1 MLINASPSY
10 IYWQGK
16 IQKVSEMHNPY
27 FLLIFP
33 SELDIDGE
41 KKRLYELTKG
51 DEKIKGI
58 GEIEE
63 YNSFWDFEKK
73 RKVSKIYVSH
83 PSHVPE
89 VSDKLFNLGFYTAE
103 HDIPYHERVLT
114 DLASQG
120 FWIFDTKGK
129 ERKINV
135 TVYDIE
141 ITKYGQREAPIDIIG
156 YSNLSIS
163 FVSNS
168 NLKDEDF
175 FFQIIDMPENEGK
188 IEQMI
193 ANDENEEIKNLL
205 KFCDIASK
213 SDIIAGHNILG
224 FDNLQIESR
233 IKNLLQKSNILSD
246 EEVKNFKNLIDKY
259 TRRDQSFHFGIANDV
274 SIVYPSSFDTYLAA
288 RKFYPLEDFS
298 LEGVANFLGV
308 EIKDRI
314 IVSLEE
320 MALDERTIKYNEQDV
335 IEEVRIFLSLIQQGL
350 PLAFTTG
357 MPFELLFPAGAVKM
371 WDYMAMI
378 RAGYHKKIMPPL
390 CRVYDIAKKIGSY
403 GSNKKEIAEK
413 IRKEGASKD
422 IIRVVKYGEEMP
434 EWVEYPFLI
443 CGENN
448 EIAYHFPGG
457 MTVKPDRD
465 ARSHFIP
472 WFKVIVADVGAMYPT
487 ILRALNAGADTV
499 MIANDEPDEWIWLK
513 RVPEKFIS
521 IKKPVYREGGEE
533 FVDKG
538 FLIGVKIS
546 RKPGV
551 INLAMRG
558 MMDFIKKIKK
568 EMKEKEG
575 KEKKRLQMMYQSL
588 KAARNAGTHGI
599 LSAPMVACR
608 QFNLWGAALITTKGQ
623 EILYDTLQTLR
634 RGNARVVYGDTDGI
648 YVACSR
654 SASERLRKALGA
666 EYGKDDWIL
675 HPSEAYEIIEGCNDK
690 WRKKLQYDGFEL
702 EAEEYEAMIFV
713 KHKNYLIFDIEN
725 DKVKMITKGN
735 NFKGS
740 DKPDI
745 ARIILEDIMIN
756 VLKENLSWKDEE
768 KARESVKNSIK
779 NITMDKIKNLDIENF
794 DISAFSL
801 IQSVQPHKRYKP
813 NLDGSLSVYGE
824 RSAAL
829 EKLIGKINARRK
841 FRFIITKKPLP
852 GIRKPTKSGLK
863 PIHYMYPLELLKDRN
878 EIDMEWYREMIK
890 NFVEGAFGLPNIDV
904 KNQYG
909 LDKWM

>member
-1 MLINASPSY
+1 
-10 IYWQGK
+10 
-16 IQKVSEMHNPY
+16 MHNPY

-33 SELDIDGE
+33 DELDIEEE
-41 KKRLYELTKG
+41 KKRLYELIKG

-58 GEIEE
+58 GETEE

-175 FFQIIDMPENEGK
+175 FFQIVDMPENEGK

-233 IKNLLQKSNILSD
+233 IKNLLQKSSILSD
-246 EEVKNFKNLIDKY
+246 EEVKNFKNFIDKY

-274 SIVYPSSFDTYLAA
+274 SIFYPSSFDTYLAA

-499 MIANDEPDEWIWLK
+499 MIANDEPDEWVWLK

-568 EMKEKEG
+568 EMREKEG

-634 RGNARVVYGDTDGI
+634 QGNARVVYGDTDGI

-666 EYGKDDWIL
+666 EYGKEDWIL
-675 HPSEAYEIIEGCNDK
+675 QPSEAYEIIEECNDK

-779 NITMDKIKNLDIENF
+779 NITMEKIKNLDIENF

>member
-1 MLINASPSY
+1 MLINVSPSW

-16 IQKVSEMHNPY
+16 IQKVSELHTPY
-27 FLLIFP
+27 FLLLFP
-33 SELDIDGE
+33 DNANVEE
-41 KKRLYELTKG
+41 ERKRLVEAIQG
-51 DEKIKGI
+51 DEKIKGM

-73 RKVSKIYVSH
+73 RKVMKVYVNH
-83 PSHVPE
+83 PSQVPE
-89 VSDKLFNLGFYTAE
+89 VSDKLFNLGFYTGE

-120 FWIFDTKGK
+120 IWIFDTKGK
-129 ERKINV
+129 ERKIDV

-141 ITKYGQREAPIDIIG
+141 ITKYGQRDAPIDIIG
-156 YSNLSIS
+156 YSNLNIS

-168 NLKDEDF
+168 NLQNEEF
-175 FFQIIDMPENEGK
+175 FFQITDMPENEEK
-188 IEQMI
+188 IEQLI

-205 KFCDIASK
+205 KFCNIASK

-233 IKNLLQKSNILSD
+233 IKNLLQKSSILSD
-246 EEVKNFKNLIDKY
+246 DEIKDFKNFVDKY
-259 TRRDQSFHFGIANDV
+259 TRRDQSFHFGVATDTTIF
-274 SIVYPSSFDTYLAA
+274 YPSSFDTYLAS
-288 RKFYPLEDFS
+288 RKFYSLEDFS

-308 EIKDRI
+308 GIKDRI

-320 MALDERTIKYNEQDV
+320 MTLDEKTIKYNEQDV
-335 IEEVRIFLSLIQQGL
+335 IEEVRIFLSLVQQGL

-357 MPFELLFPAGAVKM
+357 MPFELLFSAGAVKM

-378 RAGYHKKIMPPL
+378 RASYHKKIMPPI
-390 CRVYDIAKKIGSY
+390 CRVYDIAKKISSY
-403 GSNKKEIAEK
+403 GSTKKEIAEK
-413 IRKEGASKD
+413 VRKEGANKD
-422 IIRVVKYGEEMP
+422 IMRVVKYGEEMP
-434 EWVEYPFLI
+434 DWVEYPFLI

-457 MTVKPDRD
+457 MTIKPDRD
-465 ARSHFIP
+465 AKSHFIP

-499 MIANDEPDEWIWLK
+499 ALADGEPDEWVWLK
-513 RVPEKFIS
+513 KVPEKFIS
-521 IKKPVYREGGEE
+521 NRKAIKEGGEE
-533 FVDKG
+533 FVDRG

-546 RKPGV
+546 KNPGV

-558 MMDFIKKIKK
+558 MMDFIRRIKK

-623 EILYDTLQTLR
+623 EILYDTLRTLTQR
-634 RGNARVVYGDTDGI
+634 NARVVYGDTDGI

-654 SASERLRKALGA
+654 SASEKLRKALDC
-666 EYGKDDWIL
+666 ENGKEDWIL
-675 HPSEAYEIIEGCNDK
+675 HPSKVYEIIEECNRK
-690 WRKKLQYDGFEL
+690 WREKLKYEEFEL

-713 KHKNYLIFDIEN
+713 KHKNYLIFDVEN
-725 DKVKMITKGN
+725 EKVKMITKGN

-745 ARIILEDIMIN
+745 ARVILEDIMIN
-756 VLKENLSWKDEE
+756 VIKENLSWIDEE
-768 KARESVKNSIK
+768 AARENVKNSIK
-779 NITMDKIKNLDIENF
+779 NVTVEKIKSLNIENF
-794 DISAFSL
+794 DISAFTL
-801 IQSVQPHKRYKP
+801 VQSVQPHKRYKP
-813 NLDGSLSVYGE
+813 NLNGTLSVYGE

-841 FRFIITKKPLP
+841 FRFVITKKPLP

-890 NFVEGAFGLPNIDV
+890 NFVEGAFGLPNIDF
-904 KNQYG
+904 KNQSG